1 MSSSTPPNIF
11 HETFIDSSTTNPRGL
26 WPNLH
31 VDRTVSAGAIVPLS
45 DSFEYGGYYLLG
57 SSISSNTTIIQ
68 YQYSEPMD
76 LSDIG
81 DFRILYDSSSDI
93 QLTITVRDNENN
105 EMTYSS
111 YTPASST
118 NFSYNYLS
126 IFNPNFSRIN
136 PQVIALI
143 TGNTSASILSS
154 VREISVEVT
163 PPVSSESIPNNSLV
177 IYAITTSYDSSKYGN
192 LDLGFRDVFLLPQS
206 ISSTGFPYFTLPSGF
221 PQIYQYNTSSNIT
234 ADKTI
239 VPLPNARGL
248 SGTLG
253 SVENYLP
260 SFFAEGGT
268 PRYTAGC
275 LAAVNKG
282 LCVFGKSN
290 SPTTITV
297 TYSIPP
303 TTLSSNKKV
312 NLQLA
317 YYTQNGADND
327 LNSRFTL
334 KVQLS
339 NSSGGSPLRI
349 LNTALPIT
357 QSLSYRYFFTDAEFL
372 PILGESAS
380 YDTLTITIGN
390 VQSFSTNRF
399 VATPTST
406 SSDMFIFQHG
416 ASITSPFTIQSI
428 SDGGGNQYYF
438 LPKNSIITFNVSPSS
453 PIVVLT
459 VLYDTI
465 FTKFIG
471 SQTNNNTIT
480 IDSNGT
486 IIFPYGL
493 AYSGPN
499 LTSIISGNFD
509 ISPLPSLLALEYIA
523 INFKRYNMAQSIP
536 QFP

>member
-1 MSSSTPPNIF
+1 
-11 HETFIDSSTTNPRGL
+11 
-26 WPNLH
+26 
-31 VDRTVSAGAIVPLS
+31 
-45 DSFEYGGYYLLG
+45 
-57 SSISSNTTIIQ
+57 
-68 YQYSEPMD
+68 
-76 LSDIG
+76 
-81 DFRILYDSSSDI
+81 
-93 QLTITVRDNENN
+93 
-105 EMTYSS
+105 MTYSS

-163 PPVSSESIPNNSLV
+163 PPVSSESIPDNSLV

-239 VPLPNARGL
+239 APLPNARGL

-260 SFFAEGGT
+260 SFFVPGGGT

-282 LCVFGKSN
+282 LCVFGKSS
-290 SPTTITV
+290 SPTAVTV

-317 YYTQNGADND
+317 YYTQNGVDND
-327 LNSRFTL
+327 PGSRFTL

-339 NSSGGSPLRI
+339 NSGGSPLTI

-372 PILGESAS
+372 PIPPGGAS
-380 YDTLTITIGN
+380 YNTLTITIGN
-390 VQSFSTNRF
+390 VKSFSTNRF
-399 VATPTST
+399 VATPTASSVTFLFPPSGGSITFSSSIQST
-406 SSDMFIFQHG
+406 SV
-416 ASITSPFTIQSI
+416 
-428 SDGGGNQYYF
+428 GGVTYYF
-438 LPKNSIITFNVSPSS
+438 LPKGSTITFNVLPSS
-453 PIVVLT
+453 SIIT

-465 FTKFIG
+465 FTKVG
-471 SQTNNNTIT
+471 GTVSTSSNTIT
-480 IDSNGT
+480 FIPGDS
-486 IIFPYGL
+486 IFFPYGL
-493 AYSGPN
+493 AFSGPVPPV
-499 LTSIISGNFD
+499 LGNRN
-509 ISPLPSLLALEYIA
+509 ISPLPSFLALEYIA
-523 INFKRYNMAQSIP
+523 INFKRYNMAQLIP